1 MTIKTCKCGSE
12 TGECSQTS
20 KNAGKGGGNDDFREE
35 MIELLML
42 SAKWGSILIDLTKRT
57 YHKHIKPEIQYRIK
71 DFLLY
76 PDNIIGG
83 KKKE

>member
-1 MTIKTCKCGSE
+1 MTIKTCNCGNE
-12 TGECSQTS
+12 TGECSQLPENNE
-20 KNAGKGGGNDDFREE
+20 KEGGNDDFGVE
-35 MIELLML
+35 IVELLML
-42 SAKWGSILIDLTKRT
+42 SSKWGNILLDLTKRT

>member
-1 MTIKTCKCGSE
+1 MTIKTCKCGNKD
-12 TGECSQTS
+12 GECSQVPD
-20 KNAGKGGGNDDFREE
+20 NDEKGGGNDVFQQE

-76 PDNIIGG
+76 PDKIIGG
-83 KKKE
+83 KEKE